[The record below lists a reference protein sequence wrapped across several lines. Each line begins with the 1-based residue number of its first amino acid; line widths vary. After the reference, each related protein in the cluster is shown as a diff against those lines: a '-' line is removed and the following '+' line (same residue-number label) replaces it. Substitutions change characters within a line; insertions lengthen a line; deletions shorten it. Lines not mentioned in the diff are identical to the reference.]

1 MLATTTGTNPVHG
14 APAQASPWQA
24 RSLVSG
30 DVDEHAASLS
40 GWQQAYDQLG
50 CGGFTGRLD
59 EVVGEDVQLFRERT
73 SQQLR
78 QRCEVWPG
86 AMWCGITEAT
96 TARAWTA
103 GRSAPAA

>member
-1 MLATTTGTNPVHG
+1 MLAAPEGTTAVHA
-14 APAQASPWQA
+14 APAQAAVWQA
-24 RSLVSG
+24 RSRVST

-59 EVVGEDVQLFRERT
+59 EVVGDGVQLFRERT
-73 SQQLR
+73 SRQLR

-86 AMWCGITEAT
+86 AIWCGIT
-96 TARAWTA
+96 
-103 GRSAPAA
+103 